1 MASFTDAISTFNPY
15 VSQLPIIEEMTKLG
29 MEKQAKYDQGIQKI
43 QGQIDNVAGMD
54 VYRDVDKSVL
64 QSKLN
69 QLGSNLKKVAAS
81 DFSNFQLVNSVGGMA
96 SQIIKDPT
104 IQAAVSSTAN
114 IRQQQKE
121 MEIERKKG
129 TLNPAN
135 LLNYQSKLSSYANS
149 TDIKDA
155 QGNPVVFSGKYTPYF
170 DVDKFTKE
178 TFDAIK
184 PDGLTY
190 EQIYET
196 NPDGSKKL
204 NAKGAPIFSP
214 IITKM
219 EKEGIFPKK
228 VKATLDQIFSD
239 PRVTQ
244 QLAITGQYDY
254 RNYTPEL
261 LKEKIL
267 GEKTKVI
274 GEYNDNV
281 ANLLLRKGLTKNE
294 QEKKDIQEQIDI
306 LHTVTDNVN
315 TQYDEYAKVALD
327 NPEAVRGMLHTSD
340 VKLRYTTMYGQ
351 IKEKESTLN
360 NPGADYNL
368 KLLEEANEQSRFAQ
382 RLAFDIKKEQNDQL
396 IEQRNYE
403 QRERLAKPKAPTK
416 TPTPGNQASNINES
430 AIFDADYN
438 SIATDFTH
446 KADAFIWNAAFKD
459 NPKNI
464 ANLNKLKENGLS
476 EETAIAMMI
485 DEGAKAVGETKE
497 GYRARWGEKA
507 TIAYSKLPP
516 KDRSDKSLSQAYT
529 LYSQAKTDFDG
540 MSSINQLI
548 KSRETAMMAPV
559 LASIQPIVIS
569 DDKNNVLEL
578 SKEDTY
584 KAAVLMNA
592 YVPRTESRSFAL
604 GVSTVGDLGK
614 EIENHP
620 YMKYFNQK
628 GLGKAIASIAKS
640 EFQSSGINTSAVR
653 MLKDRASLVKDGE
666 ERVKKSKNDIVKSVY
681 SIDPNTNISLLTGNA
696 EADRGTVLNIRDVAT
711 GYNMGRT
718 INESPDF
725 KDFAAAVG
733 KDIKDVSINATAR
746 MGSDGIPVVEVVA
759 YDANQKRVGGMTISS
774 QEASNLNINVEE
786 LYVPAKVRILE
797 SVIKA
802 KGGQSSTLPVADE
815 DTYFR
820 GDAVMKSRDFPLM
833 TDPSLTVNAN
843 FKKMNG
849 QYYPYVFVTD
859 GKKTTVKSLE
869 GSDNLH
875 ELMMTLQKTV
885 TPSFSKLMLMQQ

>member
-1 MASFTDAISTFNPY
+1 M
-15 VSQLPIIEEMTKLG
+15 G
-29 MEKQAKYDQGIQKI
+29 MERQGKYDQGIQKI

-54 VYRDVDKSVL
+54 VYRNVDKAVL
-64 QSKLN
+64 QSKLT
-69 QLGSNLKKVAAS
+69 QLGSDLKKVAAS

-96 SQIIKDPT
+96 TQIIKDPT

-114 IRQQQKE
+114 IREQQKE
-121 MEIERKKG
+121 MDAEKKKG

-135 LLNYQSKLSSYANS
+135 LLNYQSKLSNYANS

-155 QGNPVVFSGKYTPYF
+155 EGNPIVFSNKYISYF

-190 EQIYET
+190 DQIYET

-214 IITKM
+214 ILTKM

-239 PRVTQ
+239 PRVSQ

-261 LKEKIL
+261 LKERIL

-274 GEYNDNV
+274 GEYNDNI
-281 ANLLLRKGLTKNE
+281 ANLSLRKGLTKNE
-294 QEKKDIQEQIDI
+294 QEKKDIQAEIDR
-306 LHTVTDNVN
+306 LHTTTDDINV
-315 TQYDEYAKVALD
+315 QYDEYAKVAFS
-327 NPEAVRGMLHTSD
+327 NPESVRGLLHTSD

-351 IKEKESTLN
+351 IKEKESTAS
-360 NPGADYNL
+360 NPGADYNF
-368 KLLEEANEQSRFAQ
+368 KLLQEANDQSQFAQ
-382 RLAFDIKKEQNDQL
+382 RLAFDIEKDKKDQL
-396 IEQRNYE
+396 TEQRNYE

-416 TPTPGNQASNINES
+416 IPTPGNQASNINES
-430 AIFDADYN
+430 AIFDADY
-438 SIATDFTH
+438 SSTAADFTH
-446 KADAFIWNAAFKD
+446 KADGFIWNAAFKD

-464 ANLNKLKENGLS
+464 ANLNNLKQRGIS
-476 EETAIAMMI
+476 EEAGIAMI
-485 DEGAKAVGETKE
+485 LDSTAAATGETKE
-497 GYRARWGEKA
+497 GFRARWGEKA
-507 TIAYSKLPP
+507 TMAYSKLPP
-516 KDRSDKSLSQAYT
+516 KDRNDKSLSQAYT

-540 MSSINQLI
+540 MSSINQII

-569 DDKNNVLEL
+569 DDRNNVLEL

-592 YVPRTESRSFAL
+592 YVPRTESKSSGLF
-604 GVSTVGDLGK
+604 GVSTIGDLGK

-620 YMKYFNQK
+620 YMQYFNKK

-640 EFQSSGINTSAVR
+640 EFQSSGINTSAIK
-653 MLKDRASLVKDGE
+653 MLRDRASLVKSGE
-666 ERVKKSKNDIVKSVY
+666 EQVKRSKNDIVKSVY
-681 SIDPNTNISLLTGNA
+681 SINPNTNISLLTGDT
-696 EADRGTVLNIRDVAT
+696 ETDKGTVFNVRDVAT
-711 GYNMGRT
+711 GYNVGST

-725 KDFAAAVG
+725 KQFAAAVG
-733 KDIKDVSINATAR
+733 KDVKDVSINATAR

-759 YDANQKRVGGMTISS
+759 YDVNQKRIGGMTISS
-774 QEASNLNINVEE
+774 TEASNLNINVEE
-786 LYVPAKVRILE
+786 LYVPTKVKILE
-797 SVIKA
+797 SVIKS
-802 KGGQSSTLPVADE
+802 KGGQSSTLPIGNT
-815 DTYFR
+815 DTYFK

-833 TDPSLTVNAN
+833 TDPTLTVNAN

-859 GKKTTVKSLE
+859 GKTSNVVSLE

-875 ELMMTLQKTV
+875 ELMMTMQKTV